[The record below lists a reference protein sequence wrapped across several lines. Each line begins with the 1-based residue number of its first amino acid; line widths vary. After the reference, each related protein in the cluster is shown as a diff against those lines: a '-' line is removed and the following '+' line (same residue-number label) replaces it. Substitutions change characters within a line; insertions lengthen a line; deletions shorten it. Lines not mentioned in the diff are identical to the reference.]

1 MSKNQLYGIYALLFI
16 SLGMAGYAIFKN
28 PQSTTNYVNPIPG
41 ENMLQNM
48 PRPSRDTV
56 KLFDLP
62 ENLTFAGEK
71 VPLEIADVKE
81 RLEREIYVNAYWQS
95 NMILLMKRSTKYIP
109 DIEKILKDQVVPD
122 DFKYLAM
129 AESGLMNVASPAGAR
144 GFWQILEST
153 GKEYGLE
160 VSKDVDERY
169 HLEKATIAASK
180 YLKKAHAK
188 FGDWTAVA
196 ASYNMGQTG
205 FARRQAEQYMDDY
218 YDLYL
223 NDETSRY
230 MFRILAFK
238 VIFENPDHFGFHL
251 RESDYY
257 QNPTLKTVS
266 VSSDIKNLAN
276 WARQQGSSYKD
287 LKLYNPW
294 LRDKDL
300 NVKRGKSYEIMLPE
314 SSK

>member
-1 MSKNQLYGIYALLFI
+1 
-16 SLGMAGYAIFKN
+16 MAGYAIWRTPAEITAEPTVAN
-28 PQSTTNYVNPIPG
+28 VQ
-41 ENMLQNM
+41 MLQSL
-48 PRPSRDTV
+48 PSVSGDSVRI
-56 KLFDLP
+56 FDIP
-62 ENLTFAGEK
+62 KELTFAGEK
-71 VPLEIADVKE
+71 VPLETEDVKE

-95 NMILLMKRSTKYIP
+95 NMILLMKRSSKFLP
-109 DIEKILKDQVVPD
+109 EIEEMLKENGIPD

-129 AESGLMNVASPAGAR
+129 AESALMNVASPAGAK

-169 HLEKATIAASK
+169 NLEKATFAASK
-180 YLKKAHAK
+180 YLNKAHAK

-196 ASYNMGQTG
+196 ASYNMGQSG
-205 FARRQAEQYMDDY
+205 FSRRQDDQLAKNY

-230 MFRILAFK
+230 LFRILAFK
-238 VIFENPDHFGFHL
+238 VIFENPGEFGFHL
-251 RESDYY
+251 RESDFYN
-257 QNPTLKTVS
+257 NPPLKKLTVD
-266 VSSDIKNLAN
+266 SDIKNLAS
-276 WARQQGSSYKD
+276 WAKQNGSSYKD

-300 NVKRGKSYEIMLPE
+300 NIKRGKSYEIILPE
-314 SSK
+314 

>member
-1 MSKNQLYGIYALLFI
+1 MSKNHLITIYALLFVCI
-16 SLGMAGYAIFKN
+16 GLASYAVFKA
-28 PQSTTNYVNPIPG
+28 PFSYNPINNSVAG
-41 ENMLQNM
+41 VEMLKSM
-48 PRPSRDTV
+48 PRPSRDSV
-56 KLFDLP
+56 NLFDLP
-62 ENLTFAGEK
+62 VELDFAGEK
-71 VPLEIADVKE
+71 VPLEIPDVKE

-95 NMILLMKRSTKYIP
+95 NMILLMKRSAKYLP
-109 DIEKILKDQVVPD
+109 KIESLLQENGIPD

-129 AESGLMNVASPAGAR
+129 AESGLMNVASPAGAK
-144 GFWQILEST
+144 GFWQFMQST

-160 VSKDVDERY
+160 ISKDVDERY
-169 HLEKATIAASK
+169 HLDKATLAATK
-180 YLKKAHAK
+180 YLNKAHSK

-196 ASYNMGQTG
+196 ASYNMGQSG
-205 FARRQAEQYMDDY
+205 FSRRQSEQLQRNY
-218 YDLYL
+218 YDLFL

-238 VIFENPDHFGFHL
+238 VIFENPEAFGFHL

-257 QNPTLKTVS
+257 KDPEIQSVT

-276 WARQQGSSYKD
+276 WAKEQGSSYKE

-300 NVKRGKSYEIMLPE
+300 NVRKGKSYDIVIP
-314 SSK
+314 K

>member
-1 MSKNQLYGIYALLFI
+1 MSKANTIAIYALLII
-16 SLGMAGYAIFKN
+16 SLGLAAYAAFKPADSTITTFN
-28 PQSTTNYVNPIPG
+28 PLASEGV
-41 ENMLQNM
+41 LKSM
-48 PRPSRDTV
+48 PRPSRDSLM
-56 KLFDLP
+56 LFDLP
-62 ENLTFAGEK
+62 AELTFAGEK
-71 VPLEIADVKE
+71 VPLEIPDVME

-95 NMILLMKRSTKYIP
+95 NMILMMKRSTKFLP
-109 DIEKILKDQVVPD
+109 EIETILKEKGVPD

-129 AESGLMNVASPAGAR
+129 AESGLMNVASPAGAK

-160 VSKDVDERY
+160 ISKDVDERY
-169 HLEKATIAASK
+169 HMEKATIAASK
-180 YLKKAHAK
+180 YFNKAHQK

-205 FARRQAEQYMDDY
+205 FSKRQSEQFQNNY

-238 VIFENPDHFGFHL
+238 VIFENPGAFGFHL
-251 RESDYY
+251 TKDDFY
-257 QNPTLKTVS
+257 QNPEMRS
-266 VSSDIKNLAN
+266 IQVSSDIKNLAS
-276 WARQQGSSYKD
+276 WAKQQNSSYKD
-287 LKLYNPW
+287 LKQYNPW

-300 NVKRGKSYEIMLPE
+300 NVKKGKTYEITLP
-314 SSK
+314 K

>member
-1 MSKNQLYGIYALLFI
+1 MNKLHIIPIYALLLLC
-16 SLGMAGYAIFKN
+16 LGLAGYAIWKTPEASTPEPSVAN
-28 PQSTTNYVNPIPG
+28 VELLQSMPQLP
-41 ENMLQNM
+41 
-48 PRPSRDTV
+48 RDTIR
-56 KLFDLP
+56 LFSIP
-62 ENLTFAGEK
+62 TELTFAGEN
-71 VPLEIADVKE
+71 VPLEIEDVRE

-95 NMILLMKRSTKYIP
+95 NMILLMKRSSKFLP
-109 DIEKILKDQVVPD
+109 EIEEMLKENGIPD

-129 AESGLMNVASPAGAR
+129 AESALMNVASPAGAK

-169 HLEKATIAASK
+169 NLKKATLAASK
-180 YLKKAHAK
+180 YFKKAHAR

-196 ASYNMGQTG
+196 ASYNMGQAG
-205 FARRQAEQYMDDY
+205 FSRRQEDQLAKNY

-230 MFRILAFK
+230 LFRILAFK
-238 VIFENPDHFGFHL
+238 VIFENPGEFGFHL

-257 QNPTLKTVS
+257 QNPNFKTVK
-266 VSSDIKNLAN
+266 VSADIKNLAS
-276 WARQQGSSYKD
+276 WAKQQGSNYKE

-294 LRDKDL
+294 LRNKDL
-300 NVKRGKSYEIMLPE
+300 NVKRGKTYEITLPE
-314 SSK
+314 

>member
-1 MSKNQLYGIYALLFI
+1 MNKSHLIPLYALVFLC
-16 SLGMAGYAIFKN
+16 LGMAGYAIWKT
-28 PQSTTNYVNPIPG
+28 PTQISSEPSVADV
-41 ENMLQNM
+41 EMLQAM
-48 PRPSRDTV
+48 PIPSRDTIR
-56 KLFDLP
+56 LFDLP
-62 ENLTFAGEK
+62 NELTFAGEK
-71 VPLEIADVKE
+71 VPLEIEDVKE

-95 NMILLMKRSTKYIP
+95 NMILLMKRSSKFLP
-109 DIEKILKDQVVPD
+109 EIEQMLKENGIPD

-129 AESGLMNVASPAGAR
+129 AESALMNVASPAGAK

-169 HLEKATIAASK
+169 NLEKATVAASK
-180 YLKKAHAK
+180 YFNKAHNR

-196 ASYNMGQTG
+196 ASYNMGQAG
-205 FARRQAEQYMDDY
+205 FSRRQEDQLAKNY

-230 MFRILAFK
+230 LFRIIAFK
-238 VIFENPDHFGFHL
+238 VIFENPGAFGFHL

-257 QNPTLKTVS
+257 QNPSFKSVRVS
-266 VSSDIKNLAN
+266 ADIKNLAS
-276 WARQQGSSYKD
+276 WAKQQGSSYKD

-300 NVKRGKSYEIMLPE
+300 NVKKGKTYEIMLPE
-314 SSK
+314 

>member
-1 MSKNQLYGIYALLFI
+1 MV
-16 SLGMAGYAIFKN
+16 MAGYAIWKTPTEITSEPSVAN
-28 PQSTTNYVNPIPG
+28 VEMLRAMPI
-41 ENMLQNM
+41 
-48 PRPSRDTV
+48 PSRDTIR
-56 KLFDLP
+56 LFDLP
-62 ENLTFAGEK
+62 EELTFAGER
-71 VPLEIADVKE
+71 VPLEIEDVKE

-95 NMILLMKRSTKYIP
+95 NMILLMKRSSKFLP
-109 DIEKILKDQVVPD
+109 EIEQMLKENGVPD

-129 AESGLMNVASPAGAR
+129 AESALMNVASPAGAK

-160 VSKDVDERY
+160 ISKDVDERY
-169 HLEKATIAASK
+169 NLERATIAASK
-180 YLKKAHAK
+180 YFNKAHNR

-196 ASYNMGQTG
+196 ASYNMGQAG
-205 FARRQAEQYMDDY
+205 FSRRQEDQLAKNY

-230 MFRILAFK
+230 LFRILAFK
-238 VIFENPDHFGFHL
+238 VIFQNPGAFGFYL

-257 QNPTLKTVS
+257 RNPSFKSLKVD
-266 VSSDIKNLAN
+266 SDIKNLAS

-300 NVKRGKSYEIMLPE
+300 NVKRGKTYEILLPE
-314 SSK
+314 

>member
-1 MSKNQLYGIYALLFI
+1 MNKSHLIPLYALVFLC
-16 SLGMAGYAIFKN
+16 LGMAGYAIWKT
-28 PQSTTNYVNPIPG
+28 PTQISSEPSVADV
-41 ENMLQNM
+41 EMLQAM
-48 PRPSRDTV
+48 PIPSRDTIR
-56 KLFDLP
+56 LFDLP
-62 ENLTFAGEK
+62 NELTFAGEK
-71 VPLEIADVKE
+71 VPLEIEDVKE

-95 NMILLMKRSTKYIP
+95 NMILLMKRSSKFLP
-109 DIEKILKDQVVPD
+109 EIEQMLKENGIPD

-129 AESGLMNVASPAGAR
+129 AESALMNVASPAGAK

-169 HLEKATIAASK
+169 NLEKATVAASK
-180 YLKKAHAK
+180 YFNKAHNR

-196 ASYNMGQTG
+196 ASYNMGQAG
-205 FARRQAEQYMDDY
+205 FSRRQEDQLAKNY

-230 MFRILAFK
+230 LFRIIAFK
-238 VIFENPDHFGFHL
+238 VIFENPGAFGFHL

-257 QNPTLKTVS
+257 QNPSFKSVRVS
-266 VSSDIKNLAN
+266 ADIKNLAS
-276 WARQQGSSYKD
+276 WAKQQGSSYKD

-300 NVKRGKSYEIMLPE
+300 NVKKGKTYEIILPE
-314 SSK
+314 